1 MTEPLL
7 TREQCY
13 ANARAA
19 LDQARARRD
28 ADYAAGRLAG
38 DQLAAYE
45 HLLAEV
51 RAGALRNAARIW
63 RDGAD
68 AMDRMTVPEAARACY
83 CPGGPSLAELEQRI
97 RADRAARTIQPR
109 DARAADE

>member
-1 MTEPLL
+1 MTEPIL
-7 TREQCY
+7 TREQCC

-28 ADYAAGRLAG
+28 ADYAVGRLAG

-45 HLLAEV
+45 QLLAKV
-51 RAGALRNAARIW
+51 RADAMRNAARVW
-63 RDGAD
+63 RAGQD

-83 CPGGPSLAELEQRI
+83 CPGGPPLAELEQRI
-97 RADRAARTIQPR
+97 RDDRAARTIQPR
-109 DARAADE
+109 EARAADE